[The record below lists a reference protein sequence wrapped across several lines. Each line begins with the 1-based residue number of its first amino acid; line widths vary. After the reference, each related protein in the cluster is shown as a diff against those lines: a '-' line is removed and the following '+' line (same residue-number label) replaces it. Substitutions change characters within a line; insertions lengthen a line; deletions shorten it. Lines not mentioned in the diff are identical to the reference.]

1 VTFHLADSLPKE
13 VLARIAGE
21 VAALPEEEQAVEQRK
36 RAEAWVD
43 AGHGS
48 CVLRVPVVA
57 RKVEEALLFFD
68 GERYRMIAWVVMPNH
83 VHALFEPVNGW
94 TVAKIVASWKK
105 FTARVICGYRREGG
119 EEIANREIGVPRR
132 GEEEIA
138 NREIGVPRRGEEE
151 TANREIGVPRVKRKT
166 ADRGMGVPRGG
177 EEEEADR
184 GMGGSFPGNANLLI
198 GRAGNADRVWHR
210 EFWDRYIRD
219 ERHLALAV
227 AYIHGNPVKAGLVE
241 QPEEWPW
248 GSARRVFSWERQS
261 PDWHS

>member
-119 EEIANREIGVPRR
+119 EEIANREIGVPR
-132 GEEEIA
+132 
-138 NREIGVPRRGEEE
+138 
-151 TANREIGVPRVKRKT
+151 VKRKT